1 MRTAAALIIGNELL
15 SGKIE
20 EKNLFVLAR
29 ELRALGVLL
38 RRTVMILDEV
48 AEIAREVRELSAA
61 HDVVFTSG
69 GVGPTH
75 DDLTIEGVARAFEVG
90 VVVAPEIESMIRRY
104 YGERLT
110 EGNLVVLARE
120 LRSLGVLLRRAVMIL
135 DEVEESAR
143 EVRELSAAHDV
154 VFTSGGVG
162 PTPDDLTIEG
172 VARAFGVGVVVAPE
186 IEGMIRRYYAER
198 VTEGHLLM
206 ARIPEGARLVSSA
219 AIPWPTVVMRN
230 VWVLPGVPEVFQMK
244 LPHVRAELDGG
255 TPFSSLAVYT
265 RLDEGDLKPLLD
277 RVVAAHTGVD
287 VGSYPQWHDAEYRT
301 KLTFDGLDEARVRA
315 ARDAF
320 LAELPAGALVR
331 TE

>member
-15 SGKIE
+15 SGKIAE
-20 EKNLFVLAR
+20 GNLLVLAR
-29 ELRALGVLL
+29 ELRSLGVLL
-38 RRTVMILDEV
+38 ERAVMILDDLDG
-48 AEIAREVRELSAA
+48 IAREVRELSAS

-75 DDLTIEGVARAFEVG
+75 DDLT
-90 VVVAPEIESMIRRY
+90 M
-104 YGERLT
+104 
-110 EGNLVVLARE
+110 
-120 LRSLGVLLRRAVMIL
+120 
-135 DEVEESAR
+135 
-143 EVRELSAAHDV
+143 
-154 VFTSGGVG
+154 
-162 PTPDDLTIEG
+162 EG
-172 VARAFGVGVVVAPE
+172 VARAFGVGVTIAPE

-244 LPHVRAELDGG
+244 LPHVRGELSGG

-277 RVVAAHTGVD
+277 RVVAAHAEVE
-287 VGSYPQWHDAEYRT
+287 VGSYPKWHDPEYTT
-301 KLTFDGLDEARVRA
+301 KLTFDGLDAARVRA

-320 LAELPAGALVR
+320 VAELPEGSLVR